1 MKNFLL
7 FLGVF
12 LSYSIGFAQ
21 SDNCNSATVLTLNA
35 SGSACFS
42 GTNASATS
50 SLTTNGC
57 IPNPVNEVWFTYTVM
72 GPQNNFTVTPGTLQ
86 DAVITIYVDGCNT
99 GTYDFCTTASGAGS
113 INTSFGLAIG
123 SQVWISIASNSLT
136 DGTFQFCVQSVPPPP
151 GEGNTCNE
159 AISVCQKNQSFNVPN
174 MGIYTASGV
183 KASCFQ
189 GAGSNPTQEMWI
201 SFCVSQSGTITWNGT
216 PANNF
221 TEYDWSMW
229 DITNGCPGTEVAC
242 NYSWNQQNGV
252 RFGMGCATTDCD
264 PAFNAVAGRCYAIQI
279 VNWSNNGTGFS
290 FSGIGGTALISPN
303 VNFSLSQT
311 NQCNIPVTVS
321 FSTLA
326 GHAGVI
332 NWDFGNGN
340 TWSGTGA
347 PANQIYTEPGVYAVT
362 ASGGTGEC
370 FSTQTRYVYVYEPL
384 QVTHTVVDD
393 FCNDTNGGAISLF
406 PTGGNG
412 VYTYSWTPNV
422 SSGPNAT
429 GLAPG
434 NYSVQVCNTTCAQC
448 VTVPVTLTGIVCCGV
463 DIDFGPTRLC
473 MSDSPINLNP
483 SITGALNYTVEWTP
497 NDFLA
502 DPFSENT
509 FFIPPSAG
517 TYTFTFAVDNTA
529 DPGGCVTPRNVTYT
543 VVDVFP
549 AGQTTPTSCPGT
561 CDGAVQITG
570 VSGGLSPYVVTWDNG
585 LSSAN
590 AHSDLCAGTYTAT
603 VTEAGGC
610 EGYLALELEDAVGF
624 LVDAGTHDCATDPIN
639 PGECLVLTGVSSITP
654 SFFCDNTN
662 HSWSGNTA
670 IADPVGTGQGTPSNT
685 TQSVTVSGTTGDD
698 FLASI
703 CFTINHQDHN
713 QLRNIFITTP
723 DGTQIFY
730 FLDATYSFTTA
741 SGSVTYC
748 FDQSKVDNYTGP
760 LNGIW
765 TLTLQDFRRNP
776 TATGS
781 ITNITITTCRPVYP
795 DLWSPTTYMNGDPE
809 NLITEVCPME
819 TTTYTLTV
827 TDPNGCSISDEITV
841 LVGPCPC
848 DANASISLSGNLNI
862 CEGECSEIQFQ
873 VGDGIGPYEI
883 IYTDGTTN
891 YTLEVSG
898 NSQLAAGIYSTS
910 VCPTES
916 VTYTLVSVYDFGASC
931 FADTFGFAQVIV
943 AVPNEPLFTQ
953 LGPYCQDVTP
963 DALPNTSDNGI
974 SGSWNPSAISTGSSG
989 NTLYTF
995 TPDAGQCALSASMSI
1010 TILPNTTGSETYS
1023 GCIGDGYSVNVNGT
1037 LYDESNPS
1045 GTETLTN
1052 ANNCDSVVTVNLI
1065 FSPNSTGTETYSGC
1079 EGDGYSVTVNGT
1091 LYNESNRT
1099 GTETLIAAA
1108 ANGCDSVVTVNLVF
1122 HPETSSTVSHNGCLG
1137 DGFSVT
1143 VNGTIYDESNPTG
1156 TEILTNVNS
1165 CDSVVTI
1172 NLSFLP
1178 NITGAVNY
1186 SGCEG
1191 DGYSVVVNGNLY
1203 NEANPTGTE
1212 VFVASGGCDS
1222 TVTVNLLFFPSS
1234 SSVVNYNGCEGDN
1247 YSVTVNGV
1255 VYDES
1260 NPSGTEM
1267 LTNANNCDST
1277 VTVNLIFSPN
1287 SIGAENY
1294 MGCEGDGYSVTVN
1307 GVLYNESNPSG
1318 TETLLS
1324 ANGCDS
1330 VVTINLQ
1337 YFPETSSSIV
1347 HNGCEGDGFSVTVN
1361 GIVYD
1366 ELNPIGT
1373 EILTNAN
1380 GCDSTV
1386 TINLTF
1392 SSSLTGN
1399 VNYNGCEGDGHSVT
1413 VNGTLYNE
1421 SNPNGTEL
1429 FVASGGCDSLVTIN
1443 LVYLPNTAGSE
1454 TYTGCQ
1460 GDGYSVTVNGVLY
1473 NQSNPT
1479 GSETLM
1485 NANGCDSV
1493 VTINLAYLPNTTGA
1507 VNYTGCEGDGFNVTV
1522 NGTLYNESNPSGTET
1537 LTNANNC
1544 DSVVTVTLV
1553 FNVNHLT
1560 FASATSCN
1568 PSDTGVFVNNFTN
1581 QFGCDSIHTFTVA
1594 YNESDSTFEAL
1605 SSCNPADEGVVV
1617 FGLTNQFGCDS
1628 VHTITTSLLPSS
1640 ATTVS
1645 VGTCDPAEVGDEDF
1659 VFSNEF
1665 GCDSVHTVTTFLHPV
1680 TDHLLTATPDTILF
1694 SESSLLS
1701 VTEGVAFEWAGL
1713 AETDSFVVVVPQQD
1727 TEFFVEVT
1735 DENGCVQELSVTVYV
1750 FLRNVNL
1757 LMPDA
1762 FTPNGDGINDI
1773 FEITNKADFREIEMR
1788 VYNRWGQLVHE
1799 GEGQDHGW
1807 DGTFNGEKQNSDMYV
1822 YYVRALPFTSDE
1834 YVSLKANFTLIR

>member
-35 SGSACFS
+35 SGNACFS

-57 IPNPVNEVWFTYTVM
+57 IPDPVNEVWFTYTAM

-99 GTYDFCTTASGAGS
+99 GTYDFCTTASGSGT
-113 INTSFGLAIG
+113 INTSFGLATG
-123 SQVWISIASNSLT
+123 SQVWISIASNSQT
-136 DGTFQFCVQSVPPPP
+136 DGTFQFCVQSIAPPP
-151 GEGNTCNE
+151 GEGNTCDE
-159 AISVCQKNQSFNVPN
+159 AISVCQKNQTLNVPN

-183 KASCFQ
+183 KGSCFQ
-189 GAGSNPTQEMWI
+189 GPGSNPTQEMWI
-201 SFCVSQSGTITWNGT
+201 SFCVSQSGTITWNGN

-303 VNFSLSQT
+303 VNFSLSQS

-483 SITGALNYTVEWTP
+483 SITGAINYTVEWTP

-509 FFIPPSAG
+509 FFTPPSAG

-585 LSSAN
+585 LSPAN
-590 AHSDLCAGTYTAT
+590 AHSGLCAGTYTAT

-760 LNGIW
+760 LNGTW

-776 TATGS
+776 SATGS

-819 TTTYTLTV
+819 TTIYTLTV

-862 CEGECSEIQFQ
+862 CQGECSEIQFQ

-883 IYTDGTTN
+883 LYTDGN
-891 YTLEVSG
+891 SNFTLEVSG
-898 NSQLAAGIYSTS
+898 NSQLAAGIYSIS

-943 AVPNEPLFTQ
+943 AVPVEPLFTQ
-953 LGPYCQDVTP
+953 LGPYCQDATP
-963 DALPNTSDNGI
+963 DDFPNTSDNGI
-974 SGSWNPSAISTGSSG
+974 SGSWNPSVISTGSSG

-995 TPDAGQCALSASMSI
+995 TPSVGQCALSASMSI
-1010 TILPNTTGSETYS
+1010 NVLPNTTGNVDYT
-1023 GCIGDGYSVNVNGT
+1023 GCQGDG
-1037 LYDESNPS
+1037 
-1045 GTETLTN
+1045 
-1052 ANNCDSVVTVNLI
+1052 
-1065 FSPNSTGTETYSGC
+1065 F
-1079 EGDGYSVTVNGT
+1079 SVTVNGT
-1091 LYNESNRT
+1091 LYNQSNPT
-1099 GTETLIAAA
+1099 GTETLTAANGCDSVVTINLVYLPNTTGNVDYNGCQGDGFSVTVNGTLYNQSNPTGTETLVAANGCDSVVTINLVYLPNSSGNVDYNGCQGDGFSVTVNGTLYNQSNPTGTETLPAANGCDSVVTINLVYLPNSSGNVDYNGCQGDGFSVTVNGTLYNQSNPTGTETLTAANGCDSIVTINLVYLPNTTGNVDYTGCQGDGYNVTVNGTLYNQSNPTGTETLPA
-1108 ANGCDSVVTVNLVF
+1108 ANGCDSVVTVNLV
-1122 HPETSSTVSHNGCLG
+1122 
-1137 DGFSVT
+1137 
-1143 VNGTIYDESNPTG
+1143 Y
-1156 TEILTNVNS
+1156 
-1165 CDSVVTI
+1165 
-1172 NLSFLP
+1172 LP
-1178 NITGAVNY
+1178 NTTGNVDY
-1186 SGCEG
+1186 
-1191 DGYSVVVNGNLY
+1191 
-1203 NEANPTGTE
+1203 
-1212 VFVASGGCDS
+1212 
-1222 TVTVNLLFFPSS
+1222 
-1234 SSVVNYNGCEGDN
+1234 
-1247 YSVTVNGV
+1247 
-1255 VYDES
+1255 
-1260 NPSGTEM
+1260 
-1267 LTNANNCDST
+1267 
-1277 VTVNLIFSPN
+1277 
-1287 SIGAENY
+1287 
-1294 MGCEGDGYSVTVN
+1294 
-1307 GVLYNESNPSG
+1307 
-1318 TETLLS
+1318 
-1324 ANGCDS
+1324 
-1330 VVTINLQ
+1330 
-1337 YFPETSSSIV
+1337 
-1347 HNGCEGDGFSVTVN
+1347 NGCEGDGFSVTVN
-1361 GIVYD
+1361 GTLYNQLNPTGTETLSSVNGCDSVVTVNLVYLPNTTGNVDYNGCEGDGFSVTVNGTLYNQLNPTGTETLVAANGCDSVVTINLVYLPNSSGNVDYNGCQGDGFSVTVNGTLYNQSNPTGTETLPAANGCDSVVTINLVYLPNTSGNVDYTGCQGDGFSVTVNGTLYNQSNPTGTETLPAANGCDSLVTINLIYHPATSGTVTHNGCVGDGFSVTVNGNVYD
-1366 ELNPIGT
+1366 ELNPVGT

-1386 TINLTF
+1386 TINLSFASTITGNVDYTGCDGDGYSVTVNGTLYNQFNPTGTETF
-1392 SSSLTGN
+1392 TAAGGCDSIVTVNLVYLPNTTGN
-1399 VNYNGCEGDGHSVT
+1399 VNYTGCDGDGFSVT
-1413 VNGTLYNE
+1413 VNGTVYNQLNPTGTEVLLNANNCDSTVTINLTYLPNTTGNVSYTGCQGDGFSVNVNGTLYNE
-1421 SNPNGTEL
+1421 SNPTGTEVL
-1429 FVASGGCDSLVTIN
+1429 LNANNCDSTVTVN
-1443 LVYLPNTAGSE
+1443 LVYWPNTTGFVNR
-1454 TYTGCQ
+1454 TGCI
-1460 GDGYSVTVNGVLY
+1460 GDGFSVNVNGTAY
-1473 NQSNPT
+1473 NESNPT
-1479 GSETLM
+1479 GTEVLL
-1485 NANGCDSV
+1485 NANGCDST
-1493 VTINLAYLPNTTGA
+1493 VTINLEFLPVLTGS
-1507 VNYTGCEGDGFNVTV
+1507 VTYTGCEGDGFNVTV
-1522 NGTLYNESNPSGTET
+1522 NSTLYNQSNPSGTET
-1537 LTNANNC
+1537 LT
-1544 DSVVTVTLV
+1544 S
-1553 FNVNHLT
+1553 
-1560 FASATSCN
+1560 TS
-1568 PSDTGVFVNNFTN
+1568 
-1581 QFGCDSIHTFTVA
+1581 GCDSIVTV
-1594 YNESDSTFEAL
+1594 NLF
-1605 SSCNPADEGVVV
+1605 
-1617 FGLTNQFGCDS
+1617 
-1628 VHTITTSLLPSS
+1628 
-1640 ATTVS
+1640 
-1645 VGTCDPAEVGDEDF
+1645 
-1659 VFSNEF
+1659 
-1665 GCDSVHTVTTFLHPV
+1665 TFLIQPV
-1680 TDHLLTATPDTILF
+1680 
-1694 SESSLLS
+1694 
-1701 VTEGVAFEWAGL
+1701 
-1713 AETDSFVVVVPQQD
+1713 
-1727 TEFFVEVT
+1727 
-1735 DENGCVQELSVTVYV
+1735 
-1750 FLRNVNL
+1750 
-1757 LMPDA
+1757 M
-1762 FTPNGDGINDI
+1762 
-1773 FEITNKADFREIEMR
+1773 
-1788 VYNRWGQLVHE
+1788 
-1799 GEGQDHGW
+1799 
-1807 DGTFNGEKQNSDMYV
+1807 
-1822 YYVRALPFTSDE
+1822 
-1834 YVSLKANFTLIR
+1834 